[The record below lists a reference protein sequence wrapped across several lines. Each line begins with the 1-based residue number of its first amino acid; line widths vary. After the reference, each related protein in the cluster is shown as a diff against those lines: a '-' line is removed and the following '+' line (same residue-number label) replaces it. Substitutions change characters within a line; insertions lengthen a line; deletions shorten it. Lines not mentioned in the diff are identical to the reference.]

1 MEGHVHDPWRK
12 STTRS
17 RPKAAGPWL
26 PARCLSQAR
35 IGVTE
40 GDAGQV
46 ADIDFDDRSWTVRY
60 LVVDLG
66 RWLPRPRVL
75 LTPHAVA
82 RIDVAREHL
91 QTTLTEAQ
99 LAGSPGGRHVPRGRP
114 LGRSAPAQHRARQ
127 VLPTDWIMGIE
138 WSERVVRVDVPR
150 ATVRAAPVY
159 RRGMVFDRGL
169 QVDLERRHAGA
180 RD

>member
-1 MEGHVHDPWRK
+1 VGRLDDVVLH
-12 STTRS
+12 RS
-17 RPKAAGPWL
+17 
-26 PARCLSQAR
+26 
-35 IGVTE
+35 
-40 GDAGQV
+40 
-46 ADIDFDDRSWTVRY
+46 SWTIRY
-60 LVVDLG
+60 AIVDPH
-66 RWLPRPRVL
+66 RWRPSRRV
-75 LTPHAVA
+75 
-82 RIDVAREHL
+82 
-91 QTTLTEAQ
+91 
-99 LAGSPGGRHVPRGRP
+99 
-114 LGRSAPAQHRARQ
+114 